1 MKIAVLGAGNVG
13 GTLGKAFASTG
24 HNIFFGVRNPE
35 DKKDK
40 KLIDSIG
47 SNNASVG
54 TVVDAAHSAD
64 VVVLTTPWNAARVAL
79 QSAGNLTDKIVID
92 CTNPLKEDLS
102 GLVIGHITS
111 AAEQVA
117 QWAIGAKVCKAF
129 NQTGFENMANPRFS
143 SGNAVMFVCGDD
155 SNSKKIVLR
164 LAEQIGFEAIDAGE
178 LSVARLLE
186 PLAMLWIHLR
196 YKANMGTDFAF
207 GVLRR

>member
-13 GTLGKAFASTG
+13 GTLGKAFASVG
-24 HNIFFGVRNPE
+24 HDIFFGVPNPE
-35 DKKDK
+35 DEKNK

-54 TVVDAAHSAD
+54 TVVDAVHSAD
-64 VVVLTTPWNAARVAL
+64 VVVLATPWNVARAAL

-102 GLVIGHITS
+102 GLVIGHTTS

-117 QWAIGAKVCKAF
+117 QWAVGAKVCKAF
-129 NQTGFENMANPRFS
+129 NQTGFQNMANPRFD

-164 LAEQIGFEAIDAGE
+164 LAEQIGFDAIDAGE
-178 LSVARLLE
+178 YSIAQLLE

-207 GVLRR
+207 GILRR